1 MSAARAAQRR
11 DLGGHG
17 PTFGPSWSPWC
28 SVGGSEKEG
37 RARGRGVGV
46 GSFAANSHH
55 LNEVGRALLS
65 IKKHR
70 VMDLVARV
78 NPLLSH
84 PVHQQPP
91 CAGSTASRKVFQHIV
106 MKRRLETSR
115 VVDRAGHKIDRST
128 DLSDFTLL
136 SWVGLTSTCN
146 NAFLLFFPSFYYLSI
161 LYDFYGDLALS
172 AFLFLCYHY
181 SLNAESCPTLVY
193 P

>member
-1 MSAARAAQRR
+1 MLSYTIQWCLPYLFFSSVGDLPPVSAARAAQRR

-70 VMDLVARV
+70 VRDLVARV

-91 CAGSTASRKVFQHIV
+91 CAGSTASRKVFQYIAI
-106 MKRRLETSR
+106 KRRLETSR
-115 VVDRAGHKIDRST
+115 VVI
-128 DLSDFTLL
+128 
-136 SWVGLTSTCN
+136 
-146 NAFLLFFPSFYYLSI
+146 PSSI
-161 LYDFYGDLALS
+161 TGNRENFETIGKLMKQRPS
-172 AFLFLCYHY
+172 
-181 SLNAESCPTLVY
+181 
-193 P
+193 